1 MFDTVVTAFI
11 RWVRIFFI
19 SFSSFHRK
27 TWRFLKHIEVIWGCF
42 YLVASLGRSWDLN
55 LEDRPARW
63 PSPALCPICEKFGP
77 KFVFKRIWVIRQV
90 SRCFLPLPRFI
101 RIMVSSWCQK
111 LVRLTAL
118 WNHMMMIMIMTS
130 QGHEPT
136 CSCTAHA
143 REASSSYICRHL
155 IYHHQ
160 HHDQWPRCSG
170 CQKLVRLVAPQHK
183 RMYYKR
189 QCWVQLTIVSAWRIF
204 ANGKEYFACP
214 NCQLA
219 RGWGFHMS

>member
-1 MFDTVVTAFI
+1 M
-11 RWVRIFFI
+11 
-19 SFSSFHRK
+19 
-27 TWRFLKHIEVIWGCF
+27 
-42 YLVASLGRSWDLN
+42 
-55 LEDRPARW
+55 
-63 PSPALCPICEKFGP
+63 
-77 KFVFKRIWVIRQV
+77 FKRIWVIRQV

-118 WNHMMMIMIMTS
+118 WDHMMIIIMIS
-130 QGHEPT
+130 QGHQPT

-155 IYHHQ
+155 IYHHL
-160 HHDQWPRCSG
+160 HHDQWPQCSG

-219 RGWGFHMS
+219 RGWGFHVSWEITKSFILPVIIYWRSHATLLKWFCTFENILVSLKRFFW